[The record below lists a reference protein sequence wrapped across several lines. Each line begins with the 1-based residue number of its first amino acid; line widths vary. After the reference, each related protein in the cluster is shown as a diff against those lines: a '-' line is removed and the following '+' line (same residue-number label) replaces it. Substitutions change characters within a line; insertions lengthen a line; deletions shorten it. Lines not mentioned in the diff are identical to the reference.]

1 MIPPRWQILQQKDLL
16 IFFSKLY
23 LPDGFL
29 EIGSSEW
36 ETNVQYQKAKAV
48 VGSFAVA
55 NEHVECGIALVQ
67 EYSGHLTKDEY
78 KFSIYCN

>member
-67 EYSGHLTKDEY
+67 EYSGHLTKDED
-78 KFSIYCN
+78 KFQYLL